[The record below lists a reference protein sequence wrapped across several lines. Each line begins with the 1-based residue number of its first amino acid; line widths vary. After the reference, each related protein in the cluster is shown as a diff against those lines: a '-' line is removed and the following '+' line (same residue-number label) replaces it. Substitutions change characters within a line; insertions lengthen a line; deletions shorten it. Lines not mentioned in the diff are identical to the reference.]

1 MNPTVQALLR
11 RNFLCFACKAIREHQ
26 GTKLGDEPY
35 LQYLA
40 DELDQF
46 AENKTHRLIVNL
58 PPGHLKTWLAS
69 TCLTAWLLAHDPSL
83 NVIIVT
89 YAEHLSK
96 KIARNIRSIVQSS
109 WFKEVFASRIKKGH
123 AGVTDFGTT
132 AGGGVF
138 VTSFGAGFTGHR
150 ADVIIVDDPHDIK
163 DEIEQIES
171 TIESFNTVLLS
182 RLNDRKNGRVLVVA
196 HRVNEHDLS
205 AHLLR
210 KKKWKHVV
218 LSLIA
223 TRDQIYPTSSG
234 PWLRRK
240 GELLRPDAFGAD
252 DIDELREN
260 SFRPDFE
267 MLHQQDAD
275 FQALP
280 AIRSSHFPTIS
291 ELMPPSAPIVLSV
304 DPGVA
309 SGRKSAFSVIQAWRV
324 GADRY
329 YLIDQF
335 REQCEFSDLIETLH
349 RLRKRYK
356 PVAIIIERAAN
367 GHALISQLG
376 RKFPKLAKL
385 VIPVDPDGRSKSARL
400 RVHAGTIIE
409 GRIHLPADEPWRDD
423 FVAEFVKFPGGKF
436 TDQIDAT
443 TQFLDHAAELA
454 KLKPTPQGG
463 NAILARNSSAQSRK
477 LPFPFGSAHGN
488 SGNGQSPLSGSERG
502 LAAAQRWPT
511 DDRLSDPQMVK
522 TVDAAS
528 SAVTG
533 SFGVIA
539 TIVAVEF
546 IWTFKIPVSPCSALP
561 SRLS

>member
-1 MNPTVQALLR
+1 MDLTTVQALLR
-11 RNFLCFACKAIREHQ
+11 QNFLSFASKAIREHQ
-26 GTKLGDEPY
+26 GTKLGDQPY
-35 LQYLA
+35 VRYLA
-40 DELDQF
+40 NELDQF

-109 WFKEVFASRIKKGH
+109 WFKELFPSRIKKGH
-123 AGVTDFGTT
+123 AEVTDFGTT

-196 HRVNEHDLS
+196 HRVHEHDLS

-223 TRDQIYPTSSG
+223 TRDQIYPTSSR

-291 ELMPPSAPIVLSV
+291 ELMPSSAPIVLSV

-335 REQCEFSDLIETLH
+335 REQCEFSDLIETLR

-367 GHALISQLG
+367 GPALISQL
-376 RKFPKLAKL
+376 RRRFPNLAKL

-400 RVHAGTIIE
+400 RVHVKTIVA

-423 FVAEFVKFPGGKF
+423 FVAEFVEFPRGRF

-443 TQFLDHAAELA
+443 TQFLDRAAELA
-454 KLKPTPQGG
+454 KLKPAPHAG
-463 NAILARNSSAQSRK
+463 NAILARNSGAQSRK
-477 LPFPFGSAHGN
+477 LLSPFGGAHGMS
-488 SGNGQSPLSGSERG
+488 SGGQSSLSGSDRG
-502 LAAAQRWPT
+502 LAAGRH
-511 DDRLSDPQMVK
+511 SDGRPM
-522 TVDAAS
+522 
-528 SAVTG
+528 TG
-533 SFGVIA
+533 YR
-539 TIVAVEF
+539 TRT
-546 IWTFKIPVSPCSALP
+546 W
-561 SRLS
+561 